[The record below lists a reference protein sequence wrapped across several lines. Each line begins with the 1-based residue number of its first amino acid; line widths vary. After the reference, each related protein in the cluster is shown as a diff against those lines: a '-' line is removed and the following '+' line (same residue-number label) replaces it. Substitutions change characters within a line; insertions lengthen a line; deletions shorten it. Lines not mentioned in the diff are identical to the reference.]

1 VGRERTGKASEPRLQ
16 LDDYD
21 GRRALYTDGVV
32 HSIAVGDGDDVPG
45 YWPSMLPERAPRRA
59 LLLGLGGG
67 TLAHL
72 LARRFPSAEIVGV
85 DNDEELLAFAREHFG
100 LALPALRVVV
110 ADAFAYVWT
119 CTEQF
124 DYIAVDLF
132 AGHAFQRGV
141 LARPFLARLRAL
153 AAPGATLALNLF
165 RDAHAAAHLARVR
178 RVLPVRRV
186 LRLTNNVVVHA
197 LLDDLVPA
205 RRAAAPAD
213 AAASSREGRRRA
225 P

>member
-1 VGRERTGKASEPRLQ
+1 MARTKKKAGDARLQ

-32 HSIAVGDGDDVPG
+32 HSIAIGSGDDVPG
-45 YWPSMLPERAPRRA
+45 YWPAMLPDRAPRRA

-72 LARRFPSAEIVGV
+72 LARRYPAAEIVGV
-85 DNDEELLAFAREHFG
+85 DNDEELLAFAREHFD
-100 LALPALRVVV
+100 LALPTLRVVV

-132 AGHAFQRGV
+132 AGHVFQRGV
-141 LARPFLARLRAL
+141 LARPFLTRLRAL
-153 AAPGATLALNLF
+153 AAPGAALAVNLF
-165 RDAHAAAHLARVR
+165 RDEHAAAHVARLR
-178 RVLPVRRV
+178 RVLPVQRV
-186 LRLTNNVVVHA
+186 LRLRNNVVVHA
-197 LLDDLVPA
+197 RPDEAIP
-205 RRAAAPAD
+205 
-213 AAASSREGRRRA
+213 
-225 P
+225 